1 MRTLQPNICID
12 KESVNELPIESFGG
26 AIHVVDTPEAAETAI
41 ETLRHAPM
49 LGIDTET
56 KPSFRK
62 GKTNKV
68 SLIQIATDNECFLFR
83 INKIG
88 FTPALRDL
96 LTDPDLLK
104 IGLSL
109 KDDFS
114 VLHRV
119 GDFKPQNY
127 VELQTLVK
135 QYGIADMSLQKIYA
149 IIFGK
154 KYQRLNGSPIGRLP
168 PSPCPNNTMPH
179 SMRGPACT
187 YTTHCYIKNPF
198 ISIPLLLPMI
208 AKGKTP
214 TLKTYNNETSKEIC
228 LYSCHVVDIP
238 YRHGFHG
245 T

>member
-154 KYQRLNGSPIGRLP
+154 KNIKGSTALQLGGSHPLCAPTILCRTRCVGLPAHIQR
-168 PSPCPNNTMPH
+168 
-179 SMRGPACT
+179 
-187 YTTHCYIKNPF
+187 
-198 ISIPLLLPMI
+198 I
-208 AKGKTP
+208 AT
-214 TLKTYNNETSKEIC
+214 
-228 LYSCHVVDIP
+228 
-238 YRHGFHG
+238 
-245 T
+245 